1 MFRLHNQDK
10 IGSLH
15 QIACQP
21 ARHMTVEGNPM
32 PPGYV
37 LGAVIR
43 RAPFKPEYARRGD
56 ISVGQVLAQKPLP
69 NRRTADIS
77 GANHEY

>member
-1 MFRLHNQDK
+1 
-10 IGSLH
+10 
-15 QIACQP
+15 
-21 ARHMTVEGNPM
+21 M